1 MRINLK
7 IFYVNYGQ
15 HYLQRSLLL
24 LQELN
29 KSLYL
34 DMAEIKI
41 EVKGYKCERCG
52 HEWIPRKKEYP
63 ILCPNCKSAY
73 WDKPARKKK

>member
-1 MRINLK
+1 MMI
-7 IFYVNYGQ
+7 YM
-15 HYLQRSLLL
+15 
-24 LQELN
+24 N
-29 KSLYL
+29 KTTIDPWGSK
-34 DMAEIKI
+34 EIKI

-63 ILCPNCKSAY
+63 VLCPNCESAY

>member
-1 MRINLK
+1 M
-7 IFYVNYGQ
+7 
-15 HYLQRSLLL
+15 LLAKK
-24 LQELN
+24 EERE
-29 KSLYL
+29 
-34 DMAEIKI
+34 MEEIKI

-63 ILCPNCKSAY
+63 TLCPNCKSAY